1 MSDGGA
7 IGEPG
12 RPLSGWTAAR
22 LQGGWTARRLLRGR
36 MLWVA
41 GFFAL
46 APIALAAVLVQV
58 AHEVK
63 WDDLF
68 APIAILCG
76 IVPPLFTASM
86 VAEEF
91 EDRTY
96 TYLWSRPLPRWSV
109 LVGKLLATAPIAAAL
124 LAVTALVC
132 YQLAHRGETA
142 AHPWPT
148 AAAGKAVLAVSM
160 AALTLSIVAGGI
172 AVLMPRHGIAVA
184 YAYLLVLD
192 IPLGAMPFSIAK
204 LSMTHH
210 VVTLGGV
217 RDGSPDAS
225 PTAAAIWLLGIAA
238 FWLVLGLWRIGRS
251 EFASSEK

>member
-1 MSDGGA
+1 MTGGEL
-7 IGEPG
+7 GG
-12 RPLSGWTAAR
+12 PLGGWAAAR
-22 LQGGWTARRLLRGR
+22 LQGAWTARRLLRGR

-41 GFFAL
+41 AFFAL
-46 APIALAAVLVQV
+46 APIALAVLLVQ
-58 AHEVK
+58 AGHQVK
-63 WDDLF
+63 WEDLF
-68 APIAILCG
+68 GPIAVLCG
-76 IVPPLFTASM
+76 IVPPLFTAST

-109 LVGKLLATAPIAAAL
+109 LVGKLLATVPIAAVL
-124 LAVTALVC
+124 LAVTALLC
-132 YQLAHRGETA
+132 YQLALRGEPA
-142 AHPWPT
+142 ATPWPA

-160 AALTLSIVAGGI
+160 AALTLSMVSGGI

-192 IPLGAMPFSIAK
+192 VPLGLMPFSISK
-204 LSMTHH
+204 LSLTHH
-210 VVTLGGV
+210 VGTLGGL

-225 PTAAAIWLLGIAA
+225 PTAAAIWLLGIGT